1 MSEPICFLNINQLM
15 TMKPAAEKGGVRP
28 TVADMGIVDDGALVI
43 EDGKILYAGVRS
55 ELPQKFQSLKT
66 QSLQGYNVFP
76 GLIDCHTHL
85 IFAGDRTGEF
95 EKRNSGVSYQDI
107 AKAGGGILS
116 TVKATRKASFLDL
129 KAAAQKHADHFL
141 QQGVTTLEIKSG
153 YGLDYETEKKMLEGA
168 QGIKGPDV
176 VSTFLG
182 GHSLP
187 PEFDDY
193 QSYCDELKNV
203 TKKLHQQSLCQRVD
217 MFVEDGYFTAEQAFD
232 YFSYAK
238 SLGLDITV
246 HVDQFNS
253 IGGLD
258 VALKLG
264 AASVDHIVAT
274 SEDDINRLAQSSTV
288 GVLLPVADFYLKISY
303 PKARRLIDG
312 GGSFAIGSDFNPGSS
327 PSRNINFLGLLCRLK
342 MQMTLPEVFCGLT
355 VGGAR
360 ALRVLDQVGSLE
372 LGKRANFFVSSTRWD
387 EFFYGAET
395 QFAKAV
401 WVNGEN
407 QIPF

>member
-238 SLGLDITV
+238 SLGLDI
-246 HVDQFNS
+246 
-253 IGGLD
+253 
-258 VALKLG
+258 
-264 AASVDHIVAT
+264 